1 MGKQRNKHNFIQCII
16 VMVQGI
22 MKAHKKDITT
32 KIFRES
38 KYVWSFGVQAI
49 YKEDMKEFDRKKK

>member
-1 MGKQRNKHNFIQCII
+1 MR
-16 VMVQGI
+16 
-22 MKAHKKDITT
+22 AHKKEITT

-49 YKEDMKEFDRKKK
+49 YREDMKEFDRKKKIGRVTTYTAFLVNRIIVKS